1 MKKFAAL
8 VLALFMALGMT
19 AAVAEE
25 SDALD
30 LSGKTIDELIWII
43 NQARAELAMR
53 LPPVVDGTVLYQDDN
68 VSITL
73 NGEAYLE
80 DGALFLPIVLVNH
93 TNRNLL
99 ISFDDMSVNGWE
111 VAGSTASVN
120 GGKKAKDEIYIFDAE
135 ESADLTDLDT
145 LTDIDCTVSYFDED
159 DYDWEFE
166 GASVTW
172 TFR

>member
-8 VLALFMALGMT
+8 FLALFMALSLT
-19 AAVAEE
+19 VALAEE

-68 VSITL
+68 VSITM
-73 NGEAYLE
+73 NGEVSLE
-80 DGALFLPIVLVNH
+80 DGELIIPIVIVNH

-99 ISFDDMSVNGWE
+99 ISFDDMSVNGWA
-111 VAGSTASVN
+111 VAGSSASVM
-120 GGKKAKDEIYIFDAE
+120 GGKKAKDEICIFDAE

-166 GASVTW
+166 GESVTW